1 MGGEGREEETKVNY
15 IYHKME
21 KSSRAA
27 AISGEEAMM
36 SIVVLD
42 GFKVSNFEAA
52 IRAPFNC
59 FGGES

>member
-1 MGGEGREEETKVNY
+1 
-15 IYHKME
+15 ME
-21 KSSRAA
+21 KSSPAA